1 MAYGLTTVDVRRL
14 AFEVAVVNNVTI
26 PESWSTSKMAG
37 KDWLRAFIKRRKTLS
52 IRKPEAC
59 SLARLTSFNR
69 HNVQTFFTNLRNILE
84 QNPSLSDGSRIF
96 NLDETGTTTVQNPKK
111 NNCIE
116 RCQASEPLRAPPG
129 TLGLATPSGWMNSEI
144 FIQVLD
150 HFIKYSHSSKDN
162 PSLLIYD
169 NHESHISVQI
179 VNKAREAGV
188 KILTLPP
195 HCSNR
200 MQPLDV
206 AVYGPFKAYF
216 NAACDKW
223 MLKSPGTPLIA
234 ECVAEAHC
242 KAFTPANIIS
252 GFFKT
257 GIMPFNPDIFTDAD
271 FIQSE
276 VTNQPLNNHEVAG
289 PSNTAEASNSNS
301 PQLDPSYILQ
311 REVTPPRLI
320 SPEDIRELPKSN
332 PRKQLRRARAKEQK
346 NHLILDEAKEKP
358 TKKKRKIAIEENLT
372 SDEEETVEYK
382 DSSSDWEH
390 TLREMRL
397 LY

>member
-84 QNPSLSDGSRIF
+84 QNPSLMNHCVSRERRELVTTCGIISGSGTFLPPVLIF
-96 NLDETGTTTVQNPKK
+96 PRKYFKAHMLVG
-111 NNCIE
+111 
-116 RCQASEPLRAPPG
+116 APPG

-332 PRKQLRRARAKEQK
+332 PRKQLRRARAKGKSSIITNTPEKQ
-346 NHLILDEAKEKP
+346 ILEEK
-358 TKKKRKIAIEENLT
+358 ENLKAAKLKNKKT
-372 SDEEETVEYK
+372 I
-382 DSSSDWEH
+382 
-390 TLREMRL
+390 
-397 LY
+397 